1 MAAVTEAD
9 TLEDIDEALRYLSLV
24 PSADRGEAWHAYM
37 DAILEKRK
45 QKLSP
50 KFSEREKRIV
60 HAREIPAAEA

>member
-24 PSADRGEAWHAYM
+24 PQSERGGAWHAYM

-45 QKLSP
+45 TKISP
-50 KFSEREKRIV
+50 KFSDRERRIL
-60 HAREIPAAEA
+60 HAPEIPTAEQ